1 MSNVTMRAGWLP
13 HWILDAWFLWS
24 LMKISQVQNLPILS
38 PKPVLAEEMSLSI
51 SIIPEGLI
59 IR

>member
-1 MSNVTMRAGWLP
+1 MHAGWLP
-13 HWILDAWFLWS
+13 QRMLDAWFLWS
-24 LMKISQVQNLPILS
+24 PMKISQVQNLPIPS
-38 PKPVLAEEMSLSI
+38 PKAVLAEEISSII